1 MLFWQ
6 ATLEKSGFIVDDDLI
21 DEAEEDEL
29 EDELD
34 EEGEEIESDDDDD
47 LFETVCSICD
57 EGGELLSCEG
67 SCFRSF
73 HPTKMAGASS
83 RCKTLG
89 FTAEEVDVCHLIMLS
104 FACVYLVWVLFLI
117 LCVFCRHYQTF
128 FVRIVNISNT
138 SASVVDYWGL
148 LTSLPVLRYEFCFPP
163 WLESAAL
170 LGFPHLGSLGKRIR
184 LALAKGSK
192 YSLRVFRCVSATCG
206 RFYHPRCV
214 AKLLLR
220 GSENEV
226 DELQE
231 KIAAG
236 EDFTCPVHKCIV
248 CKQGEDKTDHGLQF
262 AICRRCP
269 KAYHR
274 KCLPRKIAF
283 EDLEDEGIIQRAWD
297 NLFKKTKRILIYCL
311 KHEIVD
317 GIGTPIRN
325 HIKFPIDGQKKRRAS
340 ELLPSREKVASQAKS
355 PASEDASRKITVMKP
370 PKGAEKWSNIKQG
383 DSSKKREGGLSG
395 PQLKKQKVVDT
406 SQKHSNNSSAT
417 KVSKRTMD
425 GGKASLAER
434 SHALVK
440 SSEADMTDN
449 GHEQTQT
456 VTSVAEE
463 TSSLSLDVDSQRRSH
478 SYLRHIFVSCF
489 IIFLAKKLNEI
500 YGSCGLSFEDG
511 AVCRIL
517 ALMKEAASSITQ
529 DDIAKMHKVPS
540 THASSS
546 RNTVDKTITMGKA
559 LRAALHKLE
568 EGCSV
573 EDAKAVCEPGVLSQI
588 MKWKSK
594 LRVYLAPF
602 LHGMRYTSFGRHFT
616 KVEHLKAVS
625 YLVATI
631 VRGFVFLVRAECA
644 WVCVSGAC
652 SVCVAPHF
660 CCSFKQVVDFC
671 CGSNDF
677 SCLMKKRLDEM
688 GKKCSYKNF
697 DIVYPKHDFNFEKR
711 DWMSV
716 RKEDFPAGK
725 ELIMGLNPPFG
736 VNASLANQFINKAL
750 EFRPKLLILILP
762 LATERLDKKK
772 PAYDLIWED
781 DMLLSGRPF
790 YFPGSVD
797 VNGEQIDQWNVCP
810 TPLYLWSRPD
820 WTDKHKA
827 IAQEHGHLSRVREET
842 HAVDN
847 SHEANVPVLH
857 KEDPEVHGAVSML
870 LDYILQNEEPVA
882 QERATSTGASQKEG
896 FSRDNGRREGV
907 KNVIHEEGLMDDI
920 HWEDQSTKNPK
931 KRNRGKKKRG
941 RGLDGK
947 LPEEKQKGR
956 SPLPWHSQRENA
968 LDEKLPRHSQL
979 GTGSG
984 EKLPRHSQ
992 RRNASDEKLA
1002 EDKQKGRNS
1011 LRGKSSDEKF
1021 LEDKQNVRSP
1031 VHHHSPPHMSRGRS
1045 VDGHLPKHMGVGK
1058 EGYQHMEP
1066 TMSESLSQFR
1076 TGHSGIQDDDL
1087 QRTYSS
1093 NSEDWYARSTYLR
1106 SSRAS
1111 LGSDYGARDS
1121 DENFSGYLREGID
1134 SRGYRP
1140 YAEQMDERYGSQ
1152 PDVRSRIPFFGQQD
1166 PGTFSQRSSYSMG
1179 TDPGFSTPY
1188 GHLGPASDSVYSRTS
1203 TSTMQR
1209 YAPRLDELNHTRMN
1223 SLGSAPPPVP
1233 VNRNGVFDYNLHVP
1247 SPGFRADSLGFA
1259 PGPYRPP
1266 SHQNSSGWLN
1276 D

>member
-1 MLFWQ
+1 M
-6 ATLEKSGFIVDDDLI
+6 I

-89 FTAEEVDVCHLIMLS
+89 FTAEEVDV
-104 FACVYLVWVLFLI
+104 
-117 LCVFCRHYQTF
+117 
-128 FVRIVNISNT
+128 
-138 SASVVDYWGL
+138 
-148 LTSLPVLRYEFCFPP
+148 
-163 WLESAAL
+163 
-170 LGFPHLGSLGKRIR
+170 
-184 LALAKGSK
+184 
-192 YSLRVFRCVSATCG
+192 FRCVSATCG

-214 AKLLLR
+214 AQLLLR

-226 DELQE
+226 NELQE
-231 KIAAG
+231 QIAAG

-248 CKQGEDKTDHGLQF
+248 CKQGEDKTDHDLQF

-274 KCLPRKIAF
+274 KCLPRK
-283 EDLEDEGIIQRAWD
+283 
-297 NLFKKTKRILIYCL
+297 
-311 KHEIVD
+311 HEIVD

-325 HIKFPIDGQKKRRAS
+325 HIKFPTDGQKKRRAS
-340 ELLPSREKVASQAKS
+340 ELLPSTEKVASQAKS
-355 PASEDASRKITVMKP
+355 LALEDVSRKRTVMKP

-395 PQLKKQKVVDT
+395 PQLKKQKIVDT
-406 SQKHSNNSSAT
+406 SQKHPNNSSAT
-417 KVSKRTMD
+417 KVSKRAMD

-456 VTSVAEE
+456 
-463 TSSLSLDVDSQRRSH
+463 
-478 SYLRHIFVSCF
+478 
-489 IIFLAKKLNEI
+489 KLNEI
-500 YGSCGLSFEDG
+500 YSSCGLSFEDG

-546 RNTVDKTITMGKA
+546 RNTVDKTITMGKVEGSIKA

-588 MKWKSK
+588 MKWKIVD
-594 LRVYLAPF
+594 L
-602 LHGMRYTSFGRHFT
+602 LHWY
-616 KVEHLKAVS
+616 VEDGDV
-625 YLVATI
+625 
-631 VRGFVFLVRAECA
+631 
-644 WVCVSGAC
+644 
-652 SVCVAPHF
+652 
-660 CCSFKQVVDFC
+660 VVDFC

-762 LATERLDKKK
+762 LANERLDKKK

-797 VNGEQIDQWNVCP
+797 VNGEQIDQWNVCA

-842 HAVDN
+842 HALDN
-847 SHEANVPVLH
+847 SHEANIPDFH
-857 KEDPEVHGAVSML
+857 KEDPEVHGAVSVL
-870 LDYILQNEEPVA
+870 LDDILQNEEPEA
-882 QERATSTGASQKEG
+882 PERATSTVASQKEG
-896 FSRDNGRREGV
+896 FSRDNGRREGL

-920 HWEDQSTKNPK
+920 HGEDQSTKNIK

-947 LPEEKQKGR
+947 LAEEKQKGR

-979 GTGSG
+979 GTALG
-984 EKLPRHSQ
+984 EKLPRHPQ
-992 RRNASDEKLA
+992 PRNASDEKLA
-1002 EDKQKGRNS
+1002 KDKQKGRNS

-1031 VHHHSPPHMSRGRS
+1031 VHYHSPPHMSRGRS
-1045 VDGHLPKHMGVGK
+1045 VDGHLPKHMGVEK
-1058 EGYQHMEP
+1058 EGYQHREP
-1066 TMSESLSQFR
+1066 TMSESRSQFR
-1076 TGHSGIQDDDL
+1076 TGHSGIQDDTL

-1093 NSEDWYARSTYLR
+1093 NSEEWYARSTYLR
-1106 SSRAS
+1106 SSCAS

-1121 DENFSGYLREGID
+1121 DEDFSGYLREGID

-1140 YAEQMDERYGSQ
+1140 YAGQMDERYGSQ
-1152 PDVRSRIPFFGQQD
+1152 PDVRSRIPSFGQQD

-1179 TDPGFSTPY
+1179 TGPGFSTPY
-1188 GHLGPASDSVYSRTS
+1188 GHLGPAPDSVYSRTS

-1233 VNRNGVFDYNLHVP
+1233 VNRNGVYDYDLHVP
-1247 SPGFRADSLGFA
+1247 RPGFRADSLGFA

>member
-1 MLFWQ
+1 M
-6 ATLEKSGFIVDDDLI
+6 I

-29 EDELD
+29 EDDLD

-73 HPTKMAGASS
+73 HATKMAGASS

-89 FTAEEVDVCHLIMLS
+89 FTAEEVDV
-104 FACVYLVWVLFLI
+104 
-117 LCVFCRHYQTF
+117 FC
-128 FVRIVNISNT
+128 
-138 SASVVDYWGL
+138 
-148 LTSLPVLRYEFCFPP
+148 
-163 WLESAAL
+163 
-170 LGFPHLGSLGKRIR
+170 
-184 LALAKGSK
+184 
-192 YSLRVFRCVSATCG
+192 CVSATCG

-226 DELQE
+226 NELQE

-248 CKQGEDKTDHGLQF
+248 CRQGEDKTDHDLQF

-355 PASEDASRKITVMKP
+355 PASEDASRKRTVMKP

-395 PQLKKQKVVDT
+395 SQLKKQKVVDT
-406 SQKHSNNSSAT
+406 SQKHSNNSCAT
-417 KVSKRTMD
+417 KVSKRSMD
-425 GGKASLAER
+425 GVKASLAER

-456 VTSVAEE
+456 VT
-463 TSSLSLDVDSQRRSH
+463 
-478 SYLRHIFVSCF
+478 
-489 IIFLAKKLNEI
+489 
-500 YGSCGLSFEDG
+500 
-511 AVCRIL
+511 IL

-540 THASSS
+540 THTCSS
-546 RNTVDKTITMGKA
+546 RNTVDKTITMGKVEGSIKA

-594 LRVYLAPF
+594 LKVYLAPF

-616 KVEHLKAVS
+616 KVEHLKA
-625 YLVATI
+625 I
-631 VRGFVFLVRAECA
+631 VDLLHWYVEDGDV
-644 WVCVSGAC
+644 
-652 SVCVAPHF
+652 
-660 CCSFKQVVDFC
+660 VVDFC

-762 LATERLDKKK
+762 LANERLDKKK

-797 VNGEQIDQWNVCP
+797 VNGEQIDQWNVCA

-827 IAQEHGHLSRVREET
+827 IAQELGHLSRVREKT

-847 SHEANVPVLH
+847 SHEANVPDFH
-857 KEDPEVHGAVSML
+857 EEDPEVHGAVSML
-870 LDYILQNEEPVA
+870 LDDILQNEEPEA
-882 QERATSTGASQKEG
+882 QERATSAVASQKEG
-896 FSRDNGRREGV
+896 FSRDNGRREGLN
-907 KNVIHEEGLMDDI
+907 NVIHGEGLMDDI
-920 HWEDQSTKNPK
+920 HGEDQSTKNIK

-947 LPEEKQKGR
+947 LPEERQKGR

-979 GTGSG
+979 GTASG
-984 EKLPRHSQ
+984 EKLPRH
-992 RRNASDEKLA
+992 
-1002 EDKQKGRNS
+1002 S

-1031 VHHHSPPHMSRGRS
+1031 VHHNSPPHMSRGRS
-1045 VDGHLPKHMGVGK
+1045 VDGHLPKHMGVEK

-1066 TMSESLSQFR
+1066 TMSVSRSQFR
-1076 TGHSGIQDDDL
+1076 TGHSGIQDDNL

-1093 NSEDWYARSTYLR
+1093 NSEEWYARSTYLR

-1152 PDVRSRIPFFGQQD
+1152 PDFRSRIPFFGQQD

-1188 GHLGPASDSVYSRTS
+1188 GHLGPAPDSVYSRTN

-1233 VNRNGVFDYNLHVP
+1233 VNRNGVYDYGLHVP
-1247 SPGFRADSLGFA
+1247 RPGFRADSLGFA